1 MNVKAM
7 LSGRQSN
14 DVNLDE
20 DGFGARRLRE
30 GDVCWEMEK
39 GHTNSRYETLI
50 LLPIWDLKDYRTSEH
65 FIRQSQHCNGFGWLF
80 VVTVSAAT
88 QADDESDD

>member
-39 GHTNSRYETLI
+39 GSHEQ
-50 LLPIWDLKDYRTSEH
+50 PI
-65 FIRQSQHCNGFGWLF
+65 
-80 VVTVSAAT
+80 
-88 QADDESDD
+88 

>member
-1 MNVKAM
+1 MSIWMKTASVHDGCEKVM
-7 LSGRQSN
+7 SVGR
-14 DVNLDE
+14 
-20 DGFGARRLRE
+20 
-30 GDVCWEMEK
+30 WKK

-65 FIRQSQHCNGFGWLF
+65 FIRQSQHCNRFGWLF